1 MRIIAVANQKGGC
14 GKTTTAINLAACL
27 ARQGRRTLLVDMDP
41 QGHCAVGLAVPED
54 QIARSIYHVLQG
66 ETRVGMSEITWQ
78 IGKDLDL
85 APSASEVA
93 KLEQELAG
101 AAYRQD
107 RLARALSEV
116 ASGYDYCV
124 IDCPPSIGLLTGNA
138 IRASGEV
145 IVPVDTGYFALHGLT
160 HQIATIAEHE
170 AETGRN
176 LIIRILANLYDVR
189 TKHARRVLNEVRKKF
204 SDLVFETHINFNA
217 KLREATGYGQPICD
231 YAPSSPGHRD
241 YMRLA
246 NEVISAGEVDTV
258 HHELLE
264 QASMLADR
272 AGELLATSKPLL
284 GKFEALPIPSTP
296 DEIDRKIERIYG
308 VRPTD
313 GGVRFLI
320 HAPGAKRVSLAADFN
335 NWSPAATELRS
346 EDGNGSFGVTLNLDP
361 GRYRYRYVVDGAWL
375 PDPHNTYVESNPYG
389 ELNSVVE
396 VD

>member
-54 QIARSIYHVLQG
+54 QIVRSMYHVLQG
-66 ETRVGMSEITWQ
+66 DTRLNVSEVTWQ

-85 APSASEVA
+85 APSVNEAA

-101 AAYRQD
+101 APYALD
-107 RLARALSEV
+107 RLARSLSEV
-116 ASGYDYCV
+116 ADEYDYCL

-138 IRASGEV
+138 LRAAGEV

-160 HQIATIAEHE
+160 HQIATISEHRD
-170 AETGRN
+170 ETGRD
-176 LIIRILANLYDVR
+176 LVIHILANLYDVR
-189 TKHARRVLNEVRKKF
+189 TKHARRVLNEVRRKF
-204 SDLVFETHINFNA
+204 ADLVFQTHVNFNA

-241 YMRLA
+241 FMRLSSELIA
-246 NEVISAGEVDTV
+246 AGEVDTV

-264 QASMLADR
+264 QASDLAER
-272 AGELLATSKPLL
+272 ADQLLATSKPLL
-284 GKFEALPIPSTP
+284 GPSDTLPIPSTP

-308 VRPTD
+308 VQSTER
-313 GGVRFLI
+313 GLKFLV
-320 HAPGAKRVSLAADFN
+320 HAPGAARVSLAADFN
-335 NWSPAATELRS
+335 NWSPEATELRS
-346 EDGNGSFGVTLNLDP
+346 EDGNGSFSVTLDLDP
-361 GRYRYRYVVDGAWL
+361 GRYRYRYVVDGTWM

-396 VD
+396 VE